1 MEHRR
6 SPGHDHW
13 FYESQTRPHTSATAP
28 LVPEAA
34 HIDDRFLLGL
44 QQEASALQP
53 LLQHFQPVL
62 QAARDLSHTLLP
74 DAVSTSLT
82 HTLTL
87 YDRLSTA
94 LTVAQVAG
102 VQRLCNHYSA
112 RLNPLPGPDSSRESN
127 NRLTQI
133 TQYARQLA
141 MQPELITASSISA
154 LDAVGLTEPD
164 IVTLNQLVGYVSYQ
178 ARVVAALLAMMG
190 LPVRWIPGV
199 TPPADADAAL
209 FSHDAAWQH
218 AIKPVEL
225 RYASADQL
233 AAVTFCQ
240 GMAGLDD
247 AVWLLVHDAQALYG
261 WATLRQRLEAYG
273 GEKEQ
278 LAQAVSSR
286 VLGCRRQFA
295 QLANGWR
302 ARLLHDVDQA
312 SDDSLTQQVIALSA
326 QLTRLPERFSAA
338 HLQPLLNAGWGSERL
353 FTLMQAVAFAS
364 WQDRLL
370 MALGEAR

>member
-1 MEHRR
+1 MEQRR

-13 FYESQTRPHTSATAP
+13 FYESQTRPHNAAVAP

-53 LLQHFQPVL
+53 LLTRFQPVL
-62 QAARDLSHTLLP
+62 LAARDLSQILFP
-74 DAVSTSLT
+74 DAVATSLT

-141 MQPELITASSISA
+141 MQPTLIGNNSISA
-154 LDAVGLTEPD
+154 LDSVGLTEPD
-164 IVTLNQLVGYVSYQ
+164 IVTLNQLVGFVSYQ
-178 ARVVAALLAMMG
+178 ARVVAALQAMMG

-199 TPPADADAAL
+199 SPPPDADAEVFEHPHPWQPAL
-209 FSHDAAWQH
+209 KA
-218 AIKPVEL
+218 VEL
-225 RYASADQL
+225 RYASAQQL

-240 GMAGLDD
+240 GVEHVDD
-247 AVWLLVHDAQALYG
+247 AIWLLVHDAPVLYG
-261 WATLRQRLEAYG
+261 FATLKQRLNAHFTADET
-273 GEKEQ
+273 
-278 LAQAVSSR
+278 LAQAVSAR
-286 VLGCRRQFA
+286 VLGCQRQFA
-295 QLANGWR
+295 LMAGASR
-302 ARLLHDVDQA
+302 EALLTDVEQA
-312 SDDSLTQQVIALSA
+312 AQHNPLIALSA
-326 QLTRLPERFSAA
+326 QLTRMPERFSAA
-338 HLQPLLNAGWGSERL
+338 HLQPLLNAGWGTERL
-353 FTLMQAVAFAS
+353 FSLLQAIAFAS
-364 WQDRLL
+364 WQDRVL
-370 MALGEAR
+370 MALGETR

>member
-178 ARVVAALLAMMG
+178 ARVVAALQAMMG

-199 TPPADADAAL
+199 TPPADADAVL

-240 GMAGLDD
+240 GMPGLDD

-273 GEKEQ
+273 GEEEQ
-278 LAQAVSSR
+278 LAQAVSAR
-286 VLGCRRQFA
+286 VLGCRHQFA

-364 WQDRLL
+364 WQDRLF

>member
-178 ARVVAALLAMMG
+178 ARVVAALQAMMG

-199 TPPADADAAL
+199 TPPADADAVL

-240 GMAGLDD
+240 GMPGLDD

-273 GEKEQ
+273 GEEEQ
-278 LAQAVSSR
+278 LAQAVSAR

>member
-1 MEHRR
+1 MTMEQRR

-13 FYESQTRPHTSATAP
+13 FYESQTRPNNTATAP

-44 QQEASALQP
+44 QQEATALQP
-53 LLQHFQPVL
+53 LLTRFQPAL
-62 QAARDLSHTLLP
+62 LAARDLSQILFP
-74 DAVSTSLT
+74 DALTTTLT

-141 MQPELITASSISA
+141 MQPELITANSINA

-164 IVTLNQLVGYVSYQ
+164 IVTLNQLVGFVSYQ
-178 ARVVAALLAMMG
+178 SRVVASLEAMMG
-190 LPVRWIPGV
+190 LPVRWIPGDS
-199 TPPADADAAL
+199 PPADAGIELFASEEGWQPAL
-209 FSHDAAWQH
+209 
-218 AIKPVEL
+218 KPVEL
-225 RYASADQL
+225 RYASAEQL

-240 GMAGLDD
+240 GIDGLDE
-247 AVWLLVHDAQALYG
+247 AIWLLVHDAPALYG
-261 WATLRQRLEAYG
+261 FTTLKQRLSEHFAEDEA
-273 GEKEQ
+273 
-278 LAQAVSSR
+278 LAQAVSAR

-295 QLANGWR
+295 LHANDWR
-302 ARLLHDVDQA
+302 ATLLQDVAGAGDA
-312 SDDSLTQQVIALSA
+312 SPIISLSA
-326 QLTRLPERFSAA
+326 QLTRQPDRFSAA
-338 HLQPLLNAGWGSERL
+338 HLQPLLNAGWGTERL
-353 FTLMQAVAFAS
+353 FTLLQAVAFAS

-370 MALGEAR
+370 MALGETR

>member
-13 FYESQTRPHTSATAP
+13 FYESQTRPNTSAAAP

-53 LLQHFQPVL
+53 LLQRFQPVL

-74 DAVSTSLT
+74 DVVSTSLT

-178 ARVVAALLAMMG
+178 ARVVAALQAMMG

-209 FSHDAAWQH
+209 FSQAAAWQH

-233 AAVTFCQ
+233 AAVTFC
-240 GMAGLDD
+240 
-247 AVWLLVHDAQALYG
+247 
-261 WATLRQRLEAYG
+261 
-273 GEKEQ
+273 
-278 LAQAVSSR
+278 
-286 VLGCRRQFA
+286 
-295 QLANGWR
+295 
-302 ARLLHDVDQA
+302 
-312 SDDSLTQQVIALSA
+312 
-326 QLTRLPERFSAA
+326 
-338 HLQPLLNAGWGSERL
+338 
-353 FTLMQAVAFAS
+353 
-364 WQDRLL
+364 
-370 MALGEAR
+370 

>member
-1 MEHRR
+1 MEQRR
-6 SPGHDHW
+6 SPGHDQW
-13 FYESQTRPHTSATAP
+13 FYESQSRPQHSAAAP

-34 HIDDRFLLGL
+34 YLDDRFLLGL

-53 LLQHFQPVL
+53 LLLRFQSAL
-62 QAARDLSHTLLP
+62 LAARDLSQILFP
-74 DAVSTSLT
+74 DGLTTTLT

-102 VQRLCNHYSA
+102 VQRLCNHYAA

-141 MQPELITASSISA
+141 MQPALITASSISA

-164 IVTLNQLVGYVSYQ
+164 IVTLNQLVGYVCYQ
-178 ARVVAALLAMMG
+178 ARVVAALQAMMG

-199 TPPADADAAL
+199 SPPPDADAAL
-209 FSHDAAWQH
+209 FQSSPAWQH
-218 AIKPVEL
+218 ALKPVER
-225 RYASADQL
+225 RYASTEQL
-233 AAVTFCQ
+233 AAIAFCQ
-240 GMAGLDD
+240 GMAGLED

-261 WATLRQRLEAYG
+261 WATLQQRLNDHFTEDEA
-273 GEKEQ
+273 
-278 LAQAVSSR
+278 LVQAVS
-286 VLGCRRQFA
+286 
-295 QLANGWR
+295 
-302 ARLLHDVDQA
+302 ARLLGCQRQFDRFAGRARSTLLREVA
-312 SDDSLTQQVIALSA
+312 GDDPLVILSA
-326 QLTRLPERFSAA
+326 QLTRSPERF
-338 HLQPLLNAGWGSERL
+338 NAGWSTERI
-353 FTLMQAVAFAS
+353 FTLLQAVALAN

-370 MALGEAR
+370 MALGETR